1 MSLGGNN
8 EERSIAS
15 NRSAE
20 SATQLGDAGP
30 KTPNKT
36 DKRKSYKQ
44 SEMPLTDNDPDLRSD
59 NLVERPLDAEFVLL
73 CIQQK
78 PHRIKLVHA
87 NIYGKSND
95 REAFANMKST
105 YKTYRASWWRLNR
118 LSHVEFRKVSN
129 PFMWLGRRPL
139 IVAVSTLR
147 QPACRY

>member
-1 MSLGGNN
+1 MSLGGSD

-20 SATQLGDAGP
+20 SATQLGDAGS
-30 KTPNKT
+30 KTPNETEKI
-36 DKRKSYKQ
+36 KSYKQ
-44 SEMPLTDNDPDLRSD
+44 SEMPLTDNDPDVRFD
-59 NLVERPLDAEFVLL
+59 NVVERPRDAEFVLL

-95 REAFANMKST
+95 RDAFASMKTT
-105 YKTYRASWWRLNR
+105 YGAYRASWWRLNR

-129 PFMWLGRRPL
+129 PFM
-139 IVAVSTLR
+139 
-147 QPACRY
+147 